1 MISTHIDPNLR
12 YDTLDKLLYRIP
24 RVVVVNKFNE
34 ESALKFTTD
43 MQAARNA
50 GMSVIPVLIDSYGGE
65 VYSLLSMV
73 DTIRSYAQ
81 DTPVAT
87 IVAGKAMSCGAILF
101 SCGTE
106 GYRFMGPNA
115 TLMIHDVASAGRGKV
130 EEIKADAKE
139 TDRLNDMIYEMMAK
153 NCGHYDPKYFWKIV
167 HDKGRADWYLDPKE
181 ARGHNLSNHTRLPH
195 MKLSVKCNLEFM

>member
-1 MISTHIDPNLR
+1 MISTNIDSNLR

-34 ESALKFTTD
+34 ESALKFAND
-43 MQAARNA
+43 MQGARNA
-50 GMSVIPVLIDSYGGE
+50 GMPVIPVIIDSYGGE

-87 IVAGKAMSCGAILF
+87 IVTGKAMSCGAILF
-101 SCGTE
+101 TCGTE
-106 GYRFMGPNA
+106 GYRYMGPNA

-139 TDRLNDMIYEMMAK
+139 TDRLQDHVYEMMAK
-153 NCGHYDPKYFWKIV
+153 NCGHEPKYFWKIV
-167 HDKGRADWYLDPKE
+167 HEKGRADWYLDPKE
-181 ARGHNLSNHTRLPH
+181 ARLHNIANHVRVPG
-195 MKLSVKCNLEFM
+195 MKLSVKCSLEFA